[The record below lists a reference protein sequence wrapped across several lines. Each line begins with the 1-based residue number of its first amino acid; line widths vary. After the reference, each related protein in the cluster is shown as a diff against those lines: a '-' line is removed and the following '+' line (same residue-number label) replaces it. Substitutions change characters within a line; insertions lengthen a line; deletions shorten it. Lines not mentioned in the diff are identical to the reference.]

1 LSFQGFIPTFE
12 VIQKELFLIPF
23 PRRASYLPQQLHL
36 ILRTPI
42 FIMWGI
48 NDQKVAIVI
57 FPSLRMG
64 PESTLQLADQAF
76 RLSAFLDES

>member
-1 LSFQGFIPTFE
+1 
-12 VIQKELFLIPF
+12 
-23 PRRASYLPQQLHL
+23 L

-42 FIMWGI
+42 FIMWSI

-64 PESTLQLADQAF
+64 PESTL
-76 RLSAFLDES
+76 RLSAFLDESQLQTYCKCDHTPAAS